1 MDDLQEKYNE
11 LDEIESTLRILIDG
25 ITNEDYIYQLQEI
38 MYQAQNEKDEIEPEL
53 QEIYAREDNEM
64 NYQYER
70 SVI

>member
-1 MDDLQEKYNE
+1 MDNLQEKYNE